1 MAHLT
6 AERLNLTT
14 KIAYGAGDLGPA
26 ITANIS
32 VFYLLFFLT
41 DVAGLSAGLAGSV
54 LMVVRI
60 FDAIN
65 DPIIG
70 MWSDRTRTI
79 WGRRLPWMLLGSIPF
94 GISYFLLWL
103 IPTNNQLWL
112 FLYYIFIGII
122 FNLTYT
128 VVNLPYQA
136 LT

>member
-1 MAHLT
+1 MVRAILV
-6 AERLNLTT
+6 
-14 KIAYGAGDLGPA
+14 PA

-70 MWSDRTRTI
+70 TVERSNSYY
-79 WGRRLPWMLLGSIPF
+79 LGSSLTMDVI
-94 GISYFLLWL
+94 GVDSLW
-103 IPTNNQLWL
+103 N
-112 FLYYIFIGII
+112 
-122 FNLTYT
+122 
-128 VVNLPYQA
+128 
-136 LT
+136 

>member
-6 AERLNLTT
+6 SERLNLTT

-112 FLYYIFIGII
+112 FLY
-122 FNLTYT
+122 
-128 VVNLPYQA
+128 
-136 LT
+136 

>member
-1 MAHLT
+1 M
-6 AERLNLTT
+6 
-14 KIAYGAGDLGPA
+14 
-26 ITANIS
+26 
-32 VFYLLFFLT
+32 
-41 DVAGLSAGLAGSV
+41 AGLPAGLAGSV

-136 LT
+136 LTPELELYQKVVAVGQCESLKSVCQDRRFVTILAPLQLYN